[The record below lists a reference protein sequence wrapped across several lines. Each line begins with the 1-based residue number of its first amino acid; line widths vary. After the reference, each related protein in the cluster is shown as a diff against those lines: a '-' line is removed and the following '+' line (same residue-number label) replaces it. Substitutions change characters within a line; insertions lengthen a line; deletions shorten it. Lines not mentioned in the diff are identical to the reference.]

1 MKGLILLVCGS
12 QSVRVL
18 CIEGTVSINCKGGFH
33 PSIGDSSLL
42 CYKHHVRYGEESTA
56 CIWPSPLTPVLRKK
70 TCTKL
75 VDLGFSSLF
84 WRHIFPNGKHKIS
97 QGFFIYALSG

>member
-1 MKGLILLVCGS
+1 MELVLVALIPSVEYPSDQAMCVHRVK

-42 CYKHHVRYGEESTA
+42 CYKHHVR
-56 CIWPSPLTPVLRKK
+56 
-70 TCTKL
+70 
-75 VDLGFSSLF
+75 
-84 WRHIFPNGKHKIS
+84 
-97 QGFFIYALSG
+97 

>member
-42 CYKHHVRYGEESTA
+42 CYKHHVRYADKGQQM
-56 CIWPSPLTPVLRKK
+56 R
-70 TCTKL
+70 
-75 VDLGFSSLF
+75 
-84 WRHIFPNGKHKIS
+84 
-97 QGFFIYALSG
+97 

>member
-1 MKGLILLVCGS
+1 MKGARHGRHVTPSKIATGDTPSRKGYEGLILLVCWS

-42 CYKHHVRYGEESTA
+42 CYKHHVR
-56 CIWPSPLTPVLRKK
+56 
-70 TCTKL
+70 
-75 VDLGFSSLF
+75 
-84 WRHIFPNGKHKIS
+84 
-97 QGFFIYALSG
+97 